1 MRPIQLVIL
10 LVAVGAA
17 AGAGL
22 IATRIGTRAPDTP
35 RTVAAQPVAPPIDLE
50 DVLVAAKDIGVGK
63 TVDAENVS
71 WKPWPK
77 DGLSDGYIQRSA
89 EPDAV
94 TDLKSMLARSPIL
107 AGEPIRKAKL
117 VRSDRGF
124 LSAVL
129 PEGMRAVA
137 VRVNAAST
145 AGGFI
150 LPEDRVDILLVRQK
164 DAGEAVAETILTD
177 IRVLAIDQSVQQT
190 GDDKQPSI
198 VAQNTATLEL
208 TPDQTELVTQAQQIG
223 SISLALRPLVDN
235 DQPAARQRK
244 PTGVAVVKFGV
255 VSRVTAQQAP

>member
-10 LVAVGAA
+10 LVAGAAA

-22 IATRIGTRAPDTP
+22 IATRIGTRDAVVPQQ
-35 RTVAAQPVAPPIDLE
+35 VAVQPVEPPIALE
-50 DVLVAAKDIGVGK
+50 DVLVAAKDIGIGK
-63 TVDAENVS
+63 GVDADS
-71 WKPWPK
+71 LTWKPWPK
-77 DGLSDGYIQRSA
+77 DGLNEGYIQRSG

-94 TDLKSMLARSPIL
+94 TDLKGMLARSPIL

-164 DAGEAVAETILTD
+164 DANEAVAETILTD
-177 IRVLAIDQSVQQT
+177 VRVLAIDQSVQQT

-223 SISLALRPLVDN
+223 SISLALRSLVDA

-244 PTGVAVVKFGV
+244 PTGIAVVKFGV

>member
-10 LVAVGAA
+10 LVAGAAA

-22 IATRIGTRAPDTP
+22 IATRIGTRDAVVPQQ
-35 RTVAAQPVAPPIDLE
+35 VAVQPAEPPIALE
-50 DVLVAAKDIGVGK
+50 DVLVAAKDIGIGK
-63 TVDAENVS
+63 GVDADS
-71 WKPWPK
+71 LTWKPWPK
-77 DGLSDGYIQRSA
+77 DGLNEGYIQRSG

-94 TDLKSMLARSPIL
+94 TDLKGMLARSPIL

-164 DAGEAVAETILTD
+164 DANEAVAETILTD
-177 IRVLAIDQSVQQT
+177 VRVLAIDQSVQQT

-223 SISLALRPLVDN
+223 SISLALRSLVDA

-244 PTGVAVVKFGV
+244 PTGIAVVKFGV